1 MQAMCEFPAVV
12 SGSPIPFR
20 GEWAQGP
27 NVQEV
32 NKGELRHCKKGI
44 AECTCAAQQVLCPFC
59 RPLESGSQYQQPYR
73 VEWCCLH
80 GWPVSNGNW
89 ETITQIKWETASGK
103 FSAWNGQLPVTV
115 LILKAGRPSYS
126 CNMLQ

>member
-32 NKGELRHCKKGI
+32 NKGELRHCKKQI
-44 AECTCAAQQVLCPFC
+44 AACTCAAQQVLCPFC
-59 RPLESGSQYQQPYR
+59 RPLESGSQYQQPYP

-89 ETITQIKWETASGK
+89 ETITQMGNGIGQIFCLEWAASSNRFDFESG
-103 FSAWNGQLPVTV
+103 
-115 LILKAGRPSYS
+115 PSFI
-126 CNMLQ
+126 

>member
-1 MQAMCEFPAVV
+1 MQAMCEFPAVA

-32 NKGELRHCKKGI
+32 NKGELRHCKKQI
-44 AECTCAAQQVLCPFC
+44 AACTCAAQQVLCPFC
-59 RPLESGSQYQQPYR
+59 RPLESGSQYQQPYP
-73 VEWCCLH
+73 VEGVVCMVGPCRTGIGRQLLK
-80 GWPVSNGNW
+80 S
-89 ETITQIKWETASGK
+89 ETASGK